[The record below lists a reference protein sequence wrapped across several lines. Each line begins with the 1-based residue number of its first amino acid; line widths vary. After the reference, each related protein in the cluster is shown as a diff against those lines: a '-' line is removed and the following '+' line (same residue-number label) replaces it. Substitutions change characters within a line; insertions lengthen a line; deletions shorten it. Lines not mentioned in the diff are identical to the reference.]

1 MSLSLVSVFGLL
13 FVHTADAATADYIGT
28 EFFQVKP
35 AIEIGTEYRSN
46 LYLSTNAVWNDA
58 ASTPLEKVIPG
69 TAILV
74 NPTLKMRSNTP
85 FLNLEFGSG
94 YGAKKYLADD
104 QQGLNSF
111 SDLSVNLNGRL
122 LPRSSVGVL
131 FSDKFSSNNRPM
143 SEDGGGGE
151 DASLIRVYKNK
162 SMTSVILG
170 NDIIDMSLGTI
181 YNYQRVDI
189 TATDSILNQ
198 GNTLGGALQLNW
210 QFLPKTDLFLD
221 GSYVN
226 NNWTEATIDTSG
238 GDPYCIEDCGNAV
251 SDSTM
256 WNAAIGMKGQITPK
270 SLVRI
275 MIGTGSATYTSESTS
290 IEINSSDDGV
300 TWQEGLRAAVGV
312 KYYPTPY
319 QTLTID
325 FTREFQDVYFT
336 NYKILHQG
344 SLKHSVEFNGR
355 VGIETSVLYR
365 NDDYDG
371 VIDRTDHNFGTSLE
385 TILKLQSHLDLSA
398 GVNWRRLDSVKDVD
412 AALDYDDVGVTVN
425 LRYGY

>member
-13 FVHTADAATADYIGT
+13 FAHTADAATTDFIGS
-28 EFFQVKP
+28 EFIQVKP
-35 AIEIGTEYRSN
+35 AIGIGTEYRSN
-46 LYLSTNAVWNDA
+46 LYLSTSAVYNDA
-58 ASTPLEKVIPG
+58 AESPVEKVIPG

-74 NPTLKMRSNTP
+74 NPTLEIRSNTP
-85 FLNLEFGSG
+85 FLNLELGSG
-94 YGAKKYLADD
+94 YGAKKYLADE

-111 SDLSVNLNGRL
+111 SDASVSLNGRL
-122 LPRSSVGVL
+122 LPRSSVGLL

-162 SMTSVILG
+162 SITSAIFG
-170 NDIIDMSLGTI
+170 NDIIDFSLGAI

-189 TATDSILNQ
+189 TALDQILNE
-198 GNTLGGALQLNW
+198 GNTIGGAVQLNW

-221 GSYVN
+221 GSYIQN
-226 NNWTEATIDTSG
+226 DWSQDAISSTS
-238 GDPYCIEDCGNAV
+238 DEDCIENCGNAV

-256 WNAAIGMKGQITPK
+256 WNAAVGMKGQITPK

-275 MIGTGSATYTSESTS
+275 SIGTGAATYEAPESTS
-290 IEINSSDDGV
+290 SSINTSIDGV
-300 TWQEGLRAAVGV
+300 TWQEGLRGAVGF
-312 KYYPTPY
+312 KYFPTPY
-319 QTLTID
+319 QALTID
-325 FTREFQDVYFT
+325 FKREFQDVYFT
-336 NYKILHQG
+336 NYKILHQA

-355 VGIETSVLYR
+355 VGVETGLLYR
-365 NDDYDG
+365 NDNYDG
-371 VIDRTDHNFGTSLE
+371 VIDRTDHNFGTSFE

-398 GVNWRRLDSVKDVD
+398 GVNWRRLDSVDD
-412 AALDYDDVGVTVN
+412 INAAIDYDDVGVTVN